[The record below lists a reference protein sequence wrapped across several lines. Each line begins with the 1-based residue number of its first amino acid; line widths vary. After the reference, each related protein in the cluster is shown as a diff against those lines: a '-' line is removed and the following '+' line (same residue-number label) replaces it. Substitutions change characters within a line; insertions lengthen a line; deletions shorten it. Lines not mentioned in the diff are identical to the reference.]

1 MLQLATDPATS
12 KTIGLLITFIGI
24 GILVNIIVVYI
35 AAQIRGERQ
44 QNQDYLAARKTQRG
58 PED

>member
-35 AAQIRGERQ
+35 AVQVRGERK
-44 QNQDYLAARKTQRG
+44 QNQDYLASRRPSGT

>member
-1 MLQLATDPATS
+1 MFQLATDPATS
-12 KTIGLLITFIGI
+12 HTIGLLITFIGI

-35 AAQIRGERQ
+35 AVQLRGERK
-44 QNQDYLAARKTQRG
+44 QNQDYLTARRPPGG

>member
-35 AAQIRGERQ
+35 AVQVRGERQ
-44 QNQDYLAARKTQRG
+44 QNQDYLAARTPPGG